1 MKLLTHEA
9 LWQGPETVVAL
20 GTFDGVHVGHARLIR
35 KANHLAALYD
45 LQSVVQTFSNH
56 PLEALAPQR
65 VPPML
70 TTRAEKIA
78 AISAYRPDAMVMR
91 PFDREFASR
100 SPEAFVRSLVET
112 LRPRHVVVGFNYT
125 FGEHGAGTPQTLC
138 ELGRHFGFETHVVD
152 AVLRGTEPV
161 SSSRIRAA
169 LRAGRMGEATDMLG
183 RPYSLCGMVVHGKH
197 LGHELGFPTAN
208 IAWPQ
213 GKAIPP
219 KGVYFARVWM
229 EGLPYLAVLN
239 IGTHPTAPEGPPSME
254 AHLLDFEGDL
264 YGKHLRAELW
274 RFSRPERRFESLDA
288 LKAQIGRDLELTRA
302 FFNER
307 LRGQDAS
314 TNSQKK

>member
-9 LWQGPETVVAL
+9 LWRGRETVVAL

-56 PLEALAPQR
+56 PLETLAPDR
-65 VPPML
+65 VPPLL
-70 TTRAEKIA
+70 TTRSEKIA

-91 PFDREFASR
+91 PFDRTFASS
-100 SPEAFVRSLVET
+100 SPEAFVRSLVDT
-112 LRPRHVVVGFNYT
+112 LHPKYVVVGFNYT
-125 FGEHGAGTPQTLC
+125 FGERGAGTPQTLL

-152 AVLRGTEPV
+152 AVMRGAEPV

-169 LRAGRMGEATDMLG
+169 LGDGRMGEATDMLG
-183 RPYSLCGMVVHGKH
+183 RPYSLSGRVVRGKQ
-197 LGHELGFPTAN
+197 LGQELGFPTAN

-219 KGVYFARVWM
+219 KGVYFARVWV
-229 EGLPYLAVLN
+229 EGMPHLSVLN
-239 IGTHPTAPEGPPSME
+239 IGTHPTAPEGPPSIE
-254 AHLLDFEGDL
+254 AYLLDFEGDL

-274 RFSRPERRFESLDA
+274 RFSRPERRFDSLDA
-288 LKAQIGRDLELTRA
+288 LREQIGKDRELARA
-302 FFNER
+302 FFEER
-307 LRGQDAS
+307 MRGRTA
-314 TNSQKK
+314 NSQKK